1 MYNRVPRG
9 GKALKAP
16 KDGNARVARG
26 QAHAHDARPLVP
38 LALGALG
45 VVYGDIGTSPL
56 YAMRECFSGVHSLT
70 PDPLHV
76 YAVLSLIFWS
86 LILIISVKYCA
97 LVLRADNRGEG
108 GILALLALI
117 RPESRERPGRTAT
130 VLIATALLGAALL
143 YGDGMI
149 TPAISVLSAVEGL
162 AVTARPLAQYVVPLT
177 ILILFVLFGFQRHGT
192 ERIARIFGPVTLL
205 WFVSIAL
212 VGIHS
217 IWLDPQILWAL
228 DPRWAVRFFVHDG
241 FAAFLILGSVFLA
254 VTGGEALYA
263 DMGHFGRTPIR
274 AAWFTV
280 VLPALLLNYFGQGAL
295 LLRDPR
301 AVENPFYL
309 MVPEV
314 VRIPMLVVAT
324 AAACIASQAVI
335 SGAFSL
341 TRAAVQLGYLP
352 RVEIRHTSDKEI
364 GQIFIPEVNMLLLIA
379 SVGLVLF
386 FQEAG
391 NLAGAYGIAVAI
403 TMTSTTML
411 IFFVMWR
418 LWHWRL
424 PWAIAVAG
432 AFLLIDLA
440 FLVSNFAKI
449 LHGGWFPLLIGVLG
463 FTVMSTWRRGRE
475 LLAQRLEESSMRM
488 QELLSRLAKN
498 PPQRVAGTA
507 IFMTATSSG
516 VPSSLLQN
524 LRHNRVLHE
533 RVVLLTMQFNE
544 VPRVPVK
551 ERIELYLLEKRF
563 YRVIAHY
570 GFQEEPNVLEVL
582 ELCRSHHLH
591 VDLDSATFFLAHES
605 LLATHRPG
613 MALWRERL
621 FAILYRNASRPTA
634 AFHIPPGR
642 VVEMGAQIEL

>member
-1 MYNRVPRG
+1 VPQNDR
-9 GKALKAP
+9 AT
-16 KDGNARVARG
+16 RG
-26 QAHAHDARPLVP
+26 QDRTHRALAP

-56 YAMRECFSGVHSLT
+56 YAVRECFRGVHGLT
-70 PDPLHV
+70 PEPFHV

-86 LILIISVKYCA
+86 LLLVISIKYCA
-97 LVLRADNRGEG
+97 IVLQADNRGEG
-108 GILALLALI
+108 GIFALLALI
-117 RPESRERPGRTAT
+117 RPESRERPGRLAT
-130 VLIATALLGAALL
+130 TLVASALLGAALL

-162 AVTARPLAQYVVPLT
+162 AVTARPLSGYVVPLT
-177 ILILFVLFGFQRHGT
+177 IVILFGLFAFQRHGT
-192 ERIARIFGPVTLL
+192 ERIARVFGPITLL
-205 WFVSIAL
+205 WFVCIAL
-212 VGIHS
+212 LGAHS
-217 IWLDPQILWAL
+217 VWLDPEILFAL
-228 DPRWAVRFFVHDG
+228 DPRWAVRFFLHDG
-241 FAAFLILGSVFLA
+241 FAGFLILGSVFLV

-280 VLPALLLNYFGQGAL
+280 VLPSLLLNYFGQGAL
-295 LLRDPR
+295 LLRDPL

-309 MVPEV
+309 MAPEV
-314 VRIPMLVVAT
+314 LRVPLLFLAL
-324 AAACIASQAVI
+324 AAAIIASQAVI

-352 RVEIRHTSDKEI
+352 RVEVRHTSAKEI
-364 GQIFIPEVNMLLLIA
+364 GQIFVPEVNTVLLLA

-386 FQEAG
+386 FRESG

-411 IFFVMWR
+411 IYFVMRR

-424 PWAIAVAG
+424 STAVIVAG
-432 AFLLIDLA
+432 GFLLVDLA
-440 FLVSNFAKI
+440 FLASNFAKI
-449 LHGGWFPLLIGVLG
+449 LHGGWFPLMVGVLG
-463 FTVMSTWRRGRE
+463 FTVMSTWRRGRQ
-475 LLAQRLEESSMRM
+475 LLAQRLEETSMPM
-488 QELLSRLAKN
+488 QDLLTRLAKN

-507 IFMTATSSG
+507 IFMSATPSG
-516 VPSSLLQN
+516 VPSPLLQN

-533 RVVLLTMQFNE
+533 RVVLLTMIFDE

-570 GFQEEPNVLEVL
+570 GFMEEPNVLEVL
-582 ELCRSHHLH
+582 ERCRSHHLH
-591 VDLDSATFFLAHES
+591 VDLDTTTFFLAHES

-613 MALWRERL
+613 MALWRERV
-621 FAILYRNASRPTA
+621 FAVLYRNASRPTA

-642 VVEMGAQIEL
+642 VVELGTQIEL